1 MTGTWGRA
9 GGLQGG
15 GGRGREWK
23 GSRLAGSGCVL
34 TSRPPGARDGLEDL
48 SVLQPLRPPPYP
60 PPAPAHTHTHTH
72 THTSEARLGVGRP
85 GDQRLSRPH
94 HFLLNVSKINRTSKG
109 NSPNSPGGWLE
120 GRTGGGCQPPGDF
133 SLRGGSN
140 MCPGITFW
148 KLPSSLAGHKV
159 CAELAARRTH
169 SPG

>member
-23 GSRLAGSGCVL
+23 GSRLGRLRLRPHVKAPRGKGRPGGPF
-34 TSRPPGARDGLEDL
+34 RPPTPATPTL
-48 SVLQPLRPPPYP
+48 
-60 PPAPAHTHTHTH
+60 PPARPSTHTHTH

>member
-1 MTGTWGRA
+1 MERQPPWQAPAASSR
-9 GGLQGG
+9 QGPPG
-15 GGRGREWK
+15 QETAWRTFP
-23 GSRLAGSGCVL
+23 SSNPCDPHP
-34 TSRPPGARDGLEDL
+34 TPRPP
-48 SVLQPLRPPPYP
+48 Q
-60 PPAPAHTHTHTH
+60 HTHTH